1 MLEKTSAVKRFE
13 YELLGKKLKAQASAA
28 EKQYQNLDNVF
39 ESNKREEKIKRSR
52 AKSNLVYSKVFT
64 FYKYRSI
71 NEFAKRSF
79 YSKQD
84 NLNKFKDIL
93 ETFYYD
99 TEKIKPN
106 KEAQE
111 KDLEK
116 RKVVIDTAP
125 RLYDKL
131 LNI

>member
-1 MLEKTSAVKRFE
+1 M
-13 YELLGKKLKAQASAA
+13 GKKLKAQTSAA
-28 EKQYQNLDNVF
+28 EKQYQNLDSVF

-71 NEFAKRSF
+71 NEFCKRSF

-84 NLNKFKDIL
+84 DLNEFKDIL

-106 KEAQE
+106 NEAQE

-116 RKVVIDTAP
+116 RKVVIDTAS

>member
-84 NLNKFKDIL
+84 DLNKFKDIL

-106 KEAQE
+106 NEAQE

-116 RKVVIDTAP
+116 RKVVIDTAS

>member
-116 RKVVIDTAP
+116 RKVVIDTAS

>member
-28 EKQYQNLDNVF
+28 EKQYQNLDNLF